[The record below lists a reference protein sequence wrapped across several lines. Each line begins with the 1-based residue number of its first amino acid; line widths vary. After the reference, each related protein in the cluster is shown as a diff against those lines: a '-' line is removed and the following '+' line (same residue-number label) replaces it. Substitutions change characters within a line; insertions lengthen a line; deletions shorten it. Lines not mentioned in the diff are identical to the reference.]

1 MKKISYIGFDLDGTL
16 IDSHQAIYECL
27 KHTIPK
33 YSNADIDKIIDIVF
47 PLTLDQF
54 PDYINF
60 FSDNDFLEFKYFF
73 MESFDKIYYKKV
85 KIITGTKKI
94 LEFCVGKL
102 GRKNVFILT
111 NRRNDSAIQICEY
124 LKISNIISSENIF
137 SSIDDGT
144 INPKASSLSKVISSK
159 YNNSLEG
166 CYVGDSSVDIESA
179 ISNKLHPVYISG
191 DSLESIISVFNLKLG
206 YNFFENIEGLVDII

>member
-27 KHTIPK
+27 KYTIPK
-33 YSNADIDKIIDIVF
+33 YSNVDIDKIIDIVF

-60 FSDNDFLEFKYFF
+60 SSDNDFLEFKYFF
-73 MESFDKIYYKKV
+73 IESFDKIYYKKV
-85 KIITGTKKI
+85 KIVEGTKKI
-94 LEFCVGKL
+94 LEFYVDKFGI
-102 GRKNVFILT
+102 KNVFILT

-124 LKISNIISSENIF
+124 LKISNIIAPENIF
-137 SSIDDGT
+137 SSINDGT
-144 INPKASSLSKVISSK
+144 INPKSSSLSKVISSK
-159 YNNSLEG
+159 YSNNLEG

-179 ISNKLHPVYISG
+179 ISNKLHPVYVS
-191 DSLESIISVFNLKLG
+191 DDNLDSIISVFNLKVG
-206 YNFFENIEGLVDII
+206 YNLCENIEDLVDII